1 MAHKNLLFLVGRIKM
16 PIYERI
22 TKHRLFMLFA
32 VIVFLLGATSCR
44 SIEGTGGIV
53 SEIGNSLNLL
63 GQLGNTKI
71 EYTLPSTVTLCGEK
85 LPLDRPSVYERLD
98 WEFQLAVNHKAQ
110 VELWRR
116 RAKRY
121 FPLIEDQL
129 KKAGLPEDL
138 KYLAVAESDLRPTVS
153 SPAGATG
160 LWQFMPSTA
169 RHFGLKVNKKEDYRK
184 LPEPLL
190 AIGLKYLSSLKNRFG
205 SWALAMAA
213 YNSGEARVGNALAKE
228 ATGADYY
235 QLRLPK
241 ETERYVYRIAAI
253 KIVLENADRYG
264 FRDAPATE
272 LYKPFE
278 YSETSLN
285 FTAPKTWDQLAKEM
299 GCDYKTLR
307 LLNPHL
313 GAMNVLS
320 GGPFTFRLPPG
331 SKKTPAIGT

>member
-1 MAHKNLLFLVGRIKM
+1 MNRFPARSVLILTAL
-16 PIYERI
+16 
-22 TKHRLFMLFA
+22 A
-32 VIVFLLGATSCR
+32 LGLTAAFVACR
-44 SIEGTGGIV
+44 TLDGTGGNAV
-53 SEIGNSLNLL
+53 PEFLSAPSYL
-63 GQLGNTKI
+63 GQPGQSKT
-71 EYTLPSTVTLCGEK
+71 EYNLPRVVTLCGETV
-85 LPLDRPSVYERLD
+85 PTDRPSVHDRLD
-98 WEFQLAVNHKAQ
+98 KEFQLAVNHRAQ

-121 FPLIEDQL
+121 FPLIEESLRQ
-129 KKAGLPEDL
+129 AGLPEDL

-169 RHFGLKVNKKEDYRK
+169 RHFGLKVNQREDLRM

-190 AIGLKYLSSLKNRFG
+190 AIGMKYLSQLHARFG

-213 YNSGEARVGNALAKE
+213 YNSGEARVDQALAKE
-228 ATGADYY
+228 GAGADYY
-235 QLRLPK
+235 QLRLPN

-253 KIVLENADRYG
+253 KVILEDANALG
-264 FRDAPATE
+264 FGDTPPSG
-272 LYKPFE
+272 LYKPLEFTE
-278 YSETSLN
+278 VSLAFQAPTSW
-285 FTAPKTWDQLAKEM
+285 AQLAKER
-299 GCDYKTLR
+299 GVDYKTLR

-331 SKKTPAIGT
+331 AKSVPSVGT